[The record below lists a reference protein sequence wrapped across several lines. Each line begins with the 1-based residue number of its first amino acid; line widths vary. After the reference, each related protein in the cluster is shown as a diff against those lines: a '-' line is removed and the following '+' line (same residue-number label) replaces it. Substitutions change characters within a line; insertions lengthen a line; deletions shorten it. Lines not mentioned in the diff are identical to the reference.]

1 MITTTQYTITVT
13 ETELKKNFAAS
24 ITDLL
29 SDHIKYDEDIET
41 FESDLFMLQDNFASI
56 NKSGFRSLFKEGFT
70 PMLLSQKDFE
80 DVEDFFRHHSAD
92 DSKLQIIISKEDK
105 EDETVEE
112 YNISYWSIQF
122 NS

>member
-1 MITTTQYTITVT
+1 MTTTTQYTIAVT

-41 FESDLFMLQDNFASI
+41 FETDLNMLQDNFAMI
-56 NKSGFRSLFKEGFT
+56 NKYGFRSLFKEGFT
-70 PMLLSQKDFE
+70 PMLLSEKDFE
-80 DVEDFFRHHSAD
+80 DVENFFRHHSAD

-105 EDETVEE
+105 DDEVVEE
-112 YNISYWSIQF
+112 NDISY
-122 NS
+122 

>member
-1 MITTTQYTITVT
+1 MTTTTQYTITVT

-29 SDHIKYDEDIET
+29 SDHIKFDEDIET
-41 FESDLFMLQDNFASI
+41 FESDLFMLQDNFATI
-56 NKSGFRSLFKEGFT
+56 NRSGFRSLFKEGFT

-105 EDETVEE
+105 ENEVIGHDD
-112 YNISYWSIQF
+112 ISY
-122 NS
+122 